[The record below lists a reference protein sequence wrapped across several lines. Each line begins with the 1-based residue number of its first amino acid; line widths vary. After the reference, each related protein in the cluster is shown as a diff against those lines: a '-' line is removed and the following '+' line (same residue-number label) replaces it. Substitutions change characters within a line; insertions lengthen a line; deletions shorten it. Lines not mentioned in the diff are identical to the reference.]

1 MVQLGMDENGPL
13 RARRPARDPEAS
25 AVPRV
30 RPRLPRLA
38 AALVLL
44 TGASLFLAPRS
55 IAQPSGPGAS
65 LPAIPVST
73 TKSERQDVPV
83 WLRGLGTVQALNTVT
98 VRARVDGTLDKFP
111 VTEGQLVKQGTLL
124 AVIDPR
130 PYQAA
135 LDAAVAKKAQDDA
148 QLANARLDLQR
159 YSNLAKNDFASRQQV
174 DTQVAM
180 VNQFTAA
187 LKGDDAAIETAQL
200 NLSFCYITAPF
211 DGRVGL
217 RLVDPGNLVHA
228 TDPGGIVTLTEVHP
242 ISVIFTLP
250 QADLPAIVAA
260 MGSRQLAVAA
270 ISSDNKV
277 QLGQG
282 TLLTPDN
289 AIDTTTGQIRM
300 KATFPNQDDRLWP
313 GEFVEAQLLLRT
325 EQQKVTVPSRA
336 VQHGPAGLYVYVVK
350 PDATVERQAIE
361 AVDRGQVM
369 VVSKG
374 LDDGQTIVL
383 DGQSRLE
390 NGMRVQATAAQP
402 PQTAQVGG

>member
-1 MVQLGMDENGPL
+1 MDENGLL
-13 RARRPARDPEAS
+13 RTRRPARDPEAS

-30 RPRLPRLA
+30 RPCLPRLA

-124 AVIDPR
+124 AVIDSR

-242 ISVIFTLP
+242 ISVVFTLP
-250 QADLPAIVAA
+250 QADLPAIVSA

-270 ISSDNKV
+270 ISSDNKA
-277 QLGQG
+277 QLGEG

-313 GEFVEAQLLLRT
+313 GQFVEAQLLLRT

>member
-1 MVQLGMDENGPL
+1 
-13 RARRPARDPEAS
+13 
-25 AVPRV
+25 
-30 RPRLPRLA
+30 
-38 AALVLL
+38 
-44 TGASLFLAPRS
+44 
-55 IAQPSGPGAS
+55 
-65 LPAIPVST
+65 
-73 TKSERQDVPV
+73 VPV

-124 AVIDPR
+124 AVIDSR

-242 ISVIFTLP
+242 ISVVFTLP
-250 QADLPAIVAA
+250 QADLPAIVSA

-270 ISSDNKV
+270 ISSDNKA

-313 GEFVEAQLLLRT
+313 GQFVEAQLLLRT

>member
-1 MVQLGMDENGPL
+1 
-13 RARRPARDPEAS
+13 
-25 AVPRV
+25 
-30 RPRLPRLA
+30 
-38 AALVLL
+38 
-44 TGASLFLAPRS
+44 
-55 IAQPSGPGAS
+55 
-65 LPAIPVST
+65 
-73 TKSERQDVPV
+73 
-83 WLRGLGTVQALNTVT
+83 
-98 VRARVDGTLDKFP
+98 
-111 VTEGQLVKQGTLL
+111 
-124 AVIDPR
+124 
-130 PYQAA
+130 
-135 LDAAVAKKAQDDA
+135 
-148 QLANARLDLQR
+148 
-159 YSNLAKNDFASRQQV
+159 
-174 DTQVAM
+174 
-180 VNQFTAA
+180 
-187 LKGDDAAIETAQL
+187 
-200 NLSFCYITAPF
+200 
-211 DGRVGL
+211 
-217 RLVDPGNLVHA
+217 
-228 TDPGGIVTLTEVHP
+228 
-242 ISVIFTLP
+242 
-250 QADLPAIVAA
+250 

-270 ISSDNKV
+270 ISSDNKA

-313 GEFVEAQLLLRT
+313 GQFVEAQLLLRT